1 LQAQQAGEA
10 ARQEAARLGLSAQEQ
25 TDAARRAQQQFQMQ
39 AQQFNIEQQ
48 RQRALLGLEG
58 LSADRAGQA
67 QRLAAAELLSGL
79 GGQQQQT
86 DLQRLAALQS
96 VGVDRRNLMQ
106 RGLDI
111 GYEDFL
117 RQQAYGREQLGYL
130 SNLLQGVPINPG
142 STVSTF
148 GRVPSAGEQLLGGG
162 LGALGLYQAFGGR
175 GGG

>member
-1 LQAQQAGEA
+1 
-10 ARQEAARLGLSAQEQ
+10 
-25 TDAARRAQQQFQMQ
+25 
-39 AQQFNIEQQ
+39 
-48 RQRALLGLEG
+48 
-58 LSADRAGQA
+58 
-67 QRLAAAELLSGL
+67 
-79 GGQQQQT
+79 
-86 DLQRLAALQS
+86 
-96 VGVDRRNLMQ
+96 MQ

-148 GRVPSAGEQLLGGG
+148 GRVPSAGEQVLGGG